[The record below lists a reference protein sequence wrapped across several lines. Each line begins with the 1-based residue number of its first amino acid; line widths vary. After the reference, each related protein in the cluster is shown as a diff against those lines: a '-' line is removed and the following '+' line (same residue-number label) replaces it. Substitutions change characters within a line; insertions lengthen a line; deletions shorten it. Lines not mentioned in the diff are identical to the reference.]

1 MSPTLFIECR
11 GHFIMSFTH
20 NDKSPGH
27 NDGSKSLNIMS
38 PTHNDR
44 SPGHNDGSE
53 SLNIMSSTLNFMSP
67 GHNDGSPE
75 DVELLNR

>member
-20 NDKSPGH
+20 NDKSPTHNFMSPGH
-27 NDGSKSLNIMS
+27 NDESKSVNIMS

-44 SPGHNDGSE
+44 SPE
-53 SLNIMSSTLNFMSP
+53 V
-67 GHNDGSPE
+67 
-75 DVELLNR
+75 VEVCNC

>member
-44 SPGHNDGSE
+44 SPGHNHGS
-53 SLNIMSSTLNFMSP
+53 I
-67 GHNDGSPE
+67 
-75 DVELLNR
+75 